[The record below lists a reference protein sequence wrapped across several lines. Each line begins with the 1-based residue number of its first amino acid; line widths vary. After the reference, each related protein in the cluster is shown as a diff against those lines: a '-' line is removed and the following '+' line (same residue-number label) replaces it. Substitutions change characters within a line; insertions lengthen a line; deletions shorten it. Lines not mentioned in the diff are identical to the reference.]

1 VVEEVKNPKRNLP
14 LSITISLALITI
26 LYLMVNISYLTLL
39 SADQMLATS
48 AVALTWAD
56 IAFGDFSVIILVAVL
71 IANYGSLLSIMLS
84 STRITYA
91 AARDSNLPFILSM
104 IDVNY
109 LTPTPS
115 ILITVYLVK
124 YFKIS

>member
-1 VVEEVKNPKRNLP
+1 
-14 LSITISLALITI
+14 
-26 LYLMVNISYLTLL
+26 MVNVSYLTLL

-56 IAFGDFSVIILVAVL
+56 IAFGDFSVIILVAVF

-115 ILITVYLVK
+115 ILITVYIVK
-124 YFKIS
+124 Y